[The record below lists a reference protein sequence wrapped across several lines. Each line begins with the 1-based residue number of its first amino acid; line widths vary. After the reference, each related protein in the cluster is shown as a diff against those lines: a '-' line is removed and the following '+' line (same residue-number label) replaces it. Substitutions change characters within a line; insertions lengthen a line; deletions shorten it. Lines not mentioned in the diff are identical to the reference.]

1 MKKSRDQ
8 RGGKMTV
15 KQKRILIGIVVIL
28 LLSLAAVPAVQAI
41 DLGSI
46 IKVAGIGFLVDQFG
60 PQLNNFINT
69 LMAQHNATPD
79 FATKVVPILTVGVLG
94 NSGYI
99 GAAQVMGPQNLVD
112 RVQAV
117 VQVESS
123 FNGSMF
129 RVKGL
134 IPIDSKVPVKFNR
147 VSGVGVSAMIDV
159 RI

>member
-1 MKKSRDQ
+1 VVNRKKLWLAL
-8 RGGKMTV
+8 
-15 KQKRILIGIVVIL
+15 LIFLMLAVV
-28 LLSLAAVPAVQAI
+28 AVPVADAI
-41 DLGSI
+41 NLGSI
-46 IKVAGIGFLVDQFG
+46 IKVAGIGLLVDQFG
-60 PQLNNFINT
+60 PQLNNFINA
-69 LMAQHNATPD
+69 LMAQHNATPE

-99 GAAQVMGPQNLVD
+99 GAAQVMGPQNLVN

-123 FNGSMF
+123 FNGNMF

-134 IPIDSKVPVKFNR
+134 IPIDSKVPVNFSR

>member
-1 MKKSRDQ
+1 MKAK
-8 RGGKMTV
+8 K
-15 KQKRILIGIVVIL
+15 LFIGMLVVL
-28 LLSLAAVPAVQAI
+28 MLAAGAVPVAQAI

-46 IKVAGIGFLVDQFG
+46 IKVAGIGILVDTFG
-60 PQLNNFINT
+60 SQLNSFINT
-69 LMAQHNATPD
+69 LMMQNKAAPE

-123 FNGSMF
+123 FNGNMF

-134 IPIDSKVPVKFNR
+134 IPIDSKIPVNFTR

>member
-1 MKKSRDQ
+1 MKKRNIMVSL
-8 RGGKMTV
+8 V
-15 KQKRILIGIVVIL
+15 IVL
-28 LLSLAAVPAVQAI
+28 LLLAVAI
-41 DLGSI
+41 PVADAINLGSI

-60 PQLNNFINT
+60 PQLNSFINT
-69 LMAQHNATPD
+69 LMAQHNATPE

-99 GAAQVMGPQNLVD
+99 GAAQVMGPQKLVD

-123 FNGSMF
+123 FNGNMF

-134 IPIDSKVPVKFNR
+134 IPIDSKVPVNFSR

>member
-1 MKKSRDQ
+1 MEGFVVKLSR
-8 RGGKMTV
+8 KAKV
-15 KQKRILIGIVVIL
+15 LLVVIM
-28 LLSLAAVPAVQAI
+28 LAVAVIPVAYAF

-60 PQLNNFINT
+60 PQLNSFINT
-69 LMAQHNATPD
+69 LMAQHNATPE

-117 VQVESS
+117 VQVESG
-123 FNGSMF
+123 FNGNMF

-134 IPIDSKVPVKFNR
+134 IPIDSKVPVNFTR

>member
-1 MKKSRDQ
+1 MNSKK
-8 RGGKMTV
+8 
-15 KQKRILIGIVVIL
+15 IAIVL
-28 LLSLAAVPAVQAI
+28 LLVGLLTIVAVPAADAI
-41 DLGSI
+41 NLGGI
-46 IKVAGIGFLVDQFG
+46 FKVAGIGLLVDQFG
-60 PQLNNFINT
+60 PQLNSFINT

-99 GAAQVMGPQNLVD
+99 GAAQVMGPQNLVNK
-112 RVQAV
+112 VQAV

-123 FNGSMF
+123 FNGNIF

-134 IPIDSKVPVKFNR
+134 IPIDSKIPVNFSR

>member
-1 MKKSRDQ
+1 MNSKK
-8 RGGKMTV
+8 
-15 KQKRILIGIVVIL
+15 IAIAL
-28 LLSLAAVPAVQAI
+28 LFVSVLTIAAVPVADAI
-41 DLGSI
+41 NLGGI
-46 IKVAGIGFLVDQFG
+46 LKVAGIGLLVDQFG
-60 PQLNNFINT
+60 PQLNSFINT
-69 LMAQHNATPD
+69 LMAQHNATPE

-99 GAAQVMGPQNLVD
+99 GAAQVMGPQNLVNK
-112 RVQAV
+112 VQAV

-123 FNGSMF
+123 FNGNMF

-134 IPIDSKVPVKFNR
+134 IPIDSKIPVNFSR

>member
-1 MKKSRDQ
+1 MW
-8 RGGKMTV
+8 TV
-15 KQKRILIGIVVIL
+15 LLVVCMATL
-28 LLSLAAVPAVQAI
+28 VALPVADAI
-41 DLGSI
+41 NLGSI
-46 IKVAGIGFLVDQFG
+46 VKIAGIGLLVDQFG
-60 PQLNNFINT
+60 PQLNSFINT
-69 LMAQHNATPD
+69 LMAQHNATPE

-117 VQVESS
+117 VQVESG
-123 FNGSMF
+123 FNGNMF

-134 IPIDSKVPVKFNR
+134 IPIDSKVPVNFSR

>member
-1 MKKSRDQ
+1 MRKKR
-8 RGGKMTV
+8 V
-15 KQKRILIGIVVIL
+15 WIFFLIACMMMLV
-28 LLSLAAVPAVQAI
+28 AVPVASAI
-41 DLGSI
+41 NLGTI
-46 IKVAGIGFLVDQFG
+46 FKVAGIGLLVDQFG
-60 PQLNNFINT
+60 AQLNSFVNS
-69 LMAQHNATPD
+69 LMAQHNATSE

-99 GAAQVMGPQNLVD
+99 GAAQVIGPQSLVS

-134 IPIDSKVPVKFNR
+134 IPIDSKVPMNFNR
-147 VSGVGVSAMIDV
+147 VSGVGVSAIIDV

>member
-1 MKKSRDQ
+1 MKVKKLCI
-8 RGGKMTV
+8 GLLIVLMLGVVTV
-15 KQKRILIGIVVIL
+15 PV
-28 LLSLAAVPAVQAI
+28 AQAI

-46 IKVAGIGFLVDQFG
+46 LKVAGIGLLVDRFG
-60 PQLNNFINT
+60 PQLNSFINT
-69 LMAQHNATPD
+69 LMMQHKAAPE

-99 GAAQVMGPQNLVD
+99 GAAQVMGPQDLVD

-123 FNGSMF
+123 FNGNMF

-134 IPIDSKVPVKFNR
+134 IPIDSKVPVNFTR

>member
-1 MKKSRDQ
+1 MNSKK
-8 RGGKMTV
+8 
-15 KQKRILIGIVVIL
+15 IAIVL
-28 LLSLAAVPAVQAI
+28 LLVGLLTIVAVPVADAI
-41 DLGSI
+41 NLGGI
-46 IKVAGIGFLVDQFG
+46 LKVAGIGLLVDQFG
-60 PQLNNFINT
+60 PQLNSFINT
-69 LMAQHNATPD
+69 LMAQHNATPE

-99 GAAQVMGPQNLVD
+99 GAAQVMGPQDLVNK
-112 RVQAV
+112 VQAV

-123 FNGSMF
+123 FNGNMF

-134 IPIDSKVPVKFNR
+134 IPIDSKIPVNFSR

>member
-1 MKKSRDQ
+1 MKKR
-8 RGGKMTV
+8 RNLVTLLIV
-15 KQKRILIGIVVIL
+15 CILIMV
-28 LLSLAAVPAVQAI
+28 AI
-41 DLGSI
+41 PVADAINLGSI
-46 IKVAGIGFLVDQFG
+46 VKVAGIGLLVDQFG
-60 PQLNNFINT
+60 PQLNSFINT
-69 LMAQHNATPD
+69 LMAQHNATPE

-94 NSGYI
+94 NSGYV

-123 FNGSMF
+123 FNGNMF

-134 IPIDSKVPVKFNR
+134 IPIDSKVPVNFTR

>member
-1 MKKSRDQ
+1 MKKRS
-8 RGGKMTV
+8 
-15 KQKRILIGIVVIL
+15 IVVSLLVAL
-28 LLSLAAVPAVQAI
+28 LLLAVAVPVADAI
-41 DLGSI
+41 NLGGI
-46 IKVAGIGFLVDQFG
+46 LKIAGIGLLVDQFG
-60 PQLNNFINT
+60 PQLNSFINT
-69 LMAQHNATPD
+69 LMAQHNATPE

-123 FNGSMF
+123 FNGNMF
-129 RVKGL
+129 RIKGL
-134 IPIDSKVPVKFNR
+134 IPIDSKVPVNFSR

>member
-1 MKKSRDQ
+1 MMNS
-8 RGGKMTV
+8 
-15 KQKRILIGIVVIL
+15 KRWLGVLLVLCIVSV
-28 LLSLAAVPAVQAI
+28 AAVPVAQAI
-41 DLGSI
+41 SLGDI
-46 IKVAGIGFLVDQFG
+46 GKVVGIGFLVDRFG
-60 PQLNNFINT
+60 PQLNSFINT
-69 LMAQHNATPD
+69 LMAQHNATPE

-112 RVQAV
+112 KVQAV
-117 VQVESS
+117 VQVESG
-123 FNGSMF
+123 FNGNMF

-134 IPIDSKVPVKFNR
+134 IPIDSKVPVNFTR

>member
-1 MKKSRDQ
+1 MKAK
-8 RGGKMTV
+8 K
-15 KQKRILIGIVVIL
+15 VVIVAL
-28 LLSLAAVPAVQAI
+28 LVAVLAFSAVPAAQAI
-41 DLGSI
+41 NLGDI
-46 IKVAGIGFLVDQFG
+46 LKVGGIGILVDRFA
-60 PQLNNFINT
+60 PQLNSFINT
-69 LMAQHNATPD
+69 LMMQHKAAPE

-117 VQVESS
+117 VQVESN
-123 FNGSMF
+123 FNGNMF

-134 IPIDSKVPVKFNR
+134 IPIDSKVPVNFNR
-147 VSGVGVSAMIDV
+147 VSGVGVSAIIDV

>member
-1 MKKSRDQ
+1 MSWN
-8 RGGKMTV
+8 
-15 KQKRILIGIVVIL
+15 KRFVVIAL
-28 LLSLAAVPAVQAI
+28 VVVLAVVTVPAAQAI
-41 DLGSI
+41 NLGGI
-46 IKVAGIGFLVDQFG
+46 IKIAGIGILVDQFG
-60 PQLNNFINT
+60 PQLNSFINA
-69 LMAQHNATPD
+69 LMMQHKAAPE

-117 VQVESS
+117 VQVESN
-123 FNGSMF
+123 FNGNMF

-134 IPIDSKVPVKFNR
+134 IPIDSKIPVNFTR
-147 VSGVGVSAMIDV
+147 VSGVGVSAIIDV

>member
-1 MKKSRDQ
+1 MKAK
-8 RGGKMTV
+8 K
-15 KQKRILIGIVVIL
+15 LFIGMLVVL
-28 LLSLAAVPAVQAI
+28 MLAAGAVPVAQAI

-46 IKVAGIGFLVDQFG
+46 IKVAGIGILVDTFG
-60 PQLNNFINT
+60 SQLNSFINT
-69 LMAQHNATPD
+69 LMMQNKAAPE

-99 GAAQVMGPQNLVD
+99 GAAQVMGPQDLVD

-123 FNGSMF
+123 FNGNMF

-134 IPIDSKVPVKFNR
+134 IPIDSKIPVNFTR

>member
-1 MKKSRDQ
+1 MKA
-8 RGGKMTV
+8 
-15 KQKRILIGIVVIL
+15 KRFWKVVLITCLIVLVIIPV
-28 LLSLAAVPAVQAI
+28 ADAI
-41 DLGSI
+41 NLGSV
-46 IKVAGIGFLVDQFG
+46 IKVTGIGLLVDQFG
-60 PQLNNFINT
+60 PQLNSFINT
-69 LMAQHNATPD
+69 LMAQHNATPE

-112 RVQAV
+112 KVQAV

-123 FNGSMF
+123 FNGNMF

-134 IPIDSKVPVKFNR
+134 IPIDSKVPVNFTR

>member
-1 MKKSRDQ
+1 MKRRK
-8 RGGKMTV
+8 
-15 KQKRILIGIVVIL
+15 LWIGVLVFVM
-28 LLSLAAVPAVQAI
+28 LAMAAIPAAQAI

-46 IKVAGIGFLVDQFG
+46 IKVAGIGLLVDQFG

-69 LMAQHNATPD
+69 LMAQHKATPE

-123 FNGSMF
+123 FNGNMF

-134 IPIDSKVPVKFNR
+134 IPIDSKVPVNFTR

>member
-1 MKKSRDQ
+1 MK
-8 RGGKMTV
+8 V
-15 KQKRILIGIVVIL
+15 KKLVVVTLILAV
-28 LLSLAAVPAVQAI
+28 LAFGAVPAAQAI
-41 DLGSI
+41 GLGDI
-46 IKVAGIGFLVDQFG
+46 LKVGGIGFLVDKFA
-60 PQLNNFINT
+60 PQLNSFINS
-69 LMAQHNATPD
+69 LMMQNNATPE

-117 VQVESS
+117 VQVESN
-123 FNGSMF
+123 FNGNMF

-134 IPIDSKVPVKFNR
+134 IPIDSKIPVNFSR
-147 VSGVGVSAMIDV
+147 VSGVGVSAIIDV

>member
-1 MKKSRDQ
+1 MSKK
-8 RGGKMTV
+8 KVWVALLVVCMLT
-15 KQKRILIGIVVIL
+15 IV
-28 LLSLAAVPAVQAI
+28 AVPVADAI
-41 DLGSI
+41 NLGSI
-46 IKVAGIGFLVDQFG
+46 LKVAGIGLLVDQFG
-60 PQLNNFINT
+60 PQLNSFINT

-99 GAAQVMGPQNLVD
+99 GAAQVMGPQNLID

-123 FNGSMF
+123 FNGNMF

-134 IPIDSKVPVKFNR
+134 IPIDSKVPVNFSR

>member
-1 MKKSRDQ
+1 MNSKKI
-8 RGGKMTV
+8 T
-15 KQKRILIGIVVIL
+15 IAL
-28 LLSLAAVPAVQAI
+28 LLVGLLTIVAVPVADAI
-41 DLGSI
+41 NLGGI
-46 IKVAGIGFLVDQFG
+46 LKVAGIGLLVDQFG
-60 PQLNNFINT
+60 PQLNSFINT
-69 LMAQHNATPD
+69 LMAQHNATPE

-112 RVQAV
+112 KVQAV

-123 FNGSMF
+123 FNGNMF

-134 IPIDSKVPVKFNR
+134 IPIDSKIPVNFSR

>member
-1 MKKSRDQ
+1 MKAK
-8 RGGKMTV
+8 K
-15 KQKRILIGIVVIL
+15 LWIGILVVVM
-28 LLSLAAVPAVQAI
+28 LAVVAVPAAQAI
-41 DLGSI
+41 NLGGI
-46 IKVAGIGFLVDQFG
+46 IKIAGIGYLVDQFG
-60 PQLNNFINT
+60 PQLNSFINT

-123 FNGSMF
+123 FNGNMF

-134 IPIDSKVPVKFNR
+134 IPIDSKVPVNFTR

>member
-1 MKKSRDQ
+1 MNSKK
-8 RGGKMTV
+8 
-15 KQKRILIGIVVIL
+15 IAIVL
-28 LLSLAAVPAVQAI
+28 LLVGLLTIVAVPAADAI
-41 DLGSI
+41 NLGGI
-46 IKVAGIGFLVDQFG
+46 LKVAGIGLLVDQFG
-60 PQLNNFINT
+60 PQLNSFINT
-69 LMAQHNATPD
+69 LMAQHNATPE

-99 GAAQVMGPQNLVD
+99 GAAQVMGPQNLVNK
-112 RVQAV
+112 VQAV

-123 FNGSMF
+123 FNGNMF

-134 IPIDSKVPVKFNR
+134 IPIDSKIPVNFSR

>member
-1 MKKSRDQ
+1 MRN
-8 RGGKMTV
+8 RKMWT
-15 KQKRILIGIVVIL
+15 IL
-28 LLSLAAVPAVQAI
+28 LVVCMATLVAVPVADAI
-41 DLGSI
+41 NIGSI
-46 IKVAGIGFLVDQFG
+46 LKIAGIGLLVDQFG
-60 PQLNNFINT
+60 PQLNSFINT
-69 LMAQHNATPD
+69 LMAQHNATPE

-94 NSGYI
+94 NGGYI

-117 VQVESS
+117 VQVESG
-123 FNGSMF
+123 FNGNMF

-134 IPIDSKVPVKFNR
+134 IPIDSKVPVNFTR

>member
-1 MKKSRDQ
+1 MKPK
-8 RGGKMTV
+8 K
-15 KQKRILIGIVVIL
+15 IVIVSL
-28 LLSLAAVPAVQAI
+28 LVLVLALGAVPAAQAI
-41 DLGSI
+41 NLGDI
-46 IKVAGIGFLVDQFG
+46 LKVGGIGILVDRFA
-60 PQLNNFINT
+60 PQLNSFINT
-69 LMAQHNATPD
+69 LMMQHKAAPE

-99 GAAQVMGPQNLVD
+99 GAAQVMGPQNLVNK
-112 RVQAV
+112 VQAV

-123 FNGSMF
+123 FNGNMF

-134 IPIDSKVPVKFNR
+134 IPIDSKIPVNFSR

>member
-1 MKKSRDQ
+1 MKKRSFF
-8 RGGKMTV
+8 MSLV
-15 KQKRILIGIVVIL
+15 IVL
-28 LLSLAAVPAVQAI
+28 LLLAVAI
-41 DLGSI
+41 PVADAINLGSI

-60 PQLNNFINT
+60 PQLNSFINT
-69 LMAQHNATPD
+69 LMAQHNATPE
-79 FATKVVPILTVGVLG
+79 FSTKVVPILTVGVLG
-94 NSGYI
+94 NSGYV
-99 GAAQVMGPQNLVD
+99 GAAQVMGPQKLVD

-123 FNGSMF
+123 FNGNMF

-134 IPIDSKVPVKFNR
+134 IPIDSKVPVNFSR

>member
-1 MKKSRDQ
+1 MK
-8 RGGKMTV
+8 V
-15 KQKRILIGIVVIL
+15 KKLVVVTLILAV
-28 LLSLAAVPAVQAI
+28 LAFGAVPAAQAI
-41 DLGSI
+41 GLGDI
-46 IKVAGIGFLVDQFG
+46 LKVGGIGFLVDKFAS
-60 PQLNNFINT
+60 QLNSFINA
-69 LMAQHNATPD
+69 LMMQHKAAPE

-117 VQVESS
+117 VQVESN
-123 FNGSMF
+123 FNGNMF

-134 IPIDSKVPVKFNR
+134 IPIDSKIPVNFSR
-147 VSGVGVSAMIDV
+147 VSGVGVSAIIDV

>member
-1 MKKSRDQ
+1 MRHSK
-8 RGGKMTV
+8 
-15 KQKRILIGIVVIL
+15 LWIGVLTIVL
-28 LLSLAAVPAVQAI
+28 LAVVFIPAAQAI
-41 DLGSI
+41 GLGDI
-46 IKVAGIGFLVDQFG
+46 FKVAGIGFLVDQFG
-60 PQLNNFINT
+60 PQLNSFINT

-99 GAAQVMGPQNLVD
+99 GAAQVMGPQNLVNQ
-112 RVQAV
+112 VQAV

-123 FNGSMF
+123 FNGNMF

-134 IPIDSKVPVKFNR
+134 IPINSKVPVNFTR

>member
-1 MKKSRDQ
+1 MK
-8 RGGKMTV
+8 V
-15 KQKRILIGIVVIL
+15 KKLCIGLLIVVML
-28 LLSLAAVPAVQAI
+28 GVASVPVAQAI

-46 IKVAGIGFLVDQFG
+46 IKVAGIGLLVDRFG
-60 PQLNNFINT
+60 PQLNSFINT
-69 LMAQHNATPD
+69 LMMQHKAAPE

-123 FNGSMF
+123 FSGNMF

-134 IPIDSKVPVKFNR
+134 IPIDSKVPVNFTR

>member
-1 MKKSRDQ
+1 MSWNR
-8 RGGKMTV
+8 RF
-15 KQKRILIGIVVIL
+15 VVIAL
-28 LLSLAAVPAVQAI
+28 VVVLAVVTVPAAQAI
-41 DLGSI
+41 NLGGI
-46 IKVAGIGFLVDQFG
+46 IKIAGIGILVDQFG
-60 PQLNNFINT
+60 PQLNSFINT
-69 LMAQHNATPD
+69 LMAQHNATPE
-79 FATKVVPILTVGVLG
+79 FATKVVPLLTVGVLG

-99 GAAQVMGPQNLVD
+99 GAAQVMGPQNLVN

-123 FNGSMF
+123 FNGNMF

-134 IPIDSKVPVKFNR
+134 IPIDSKIPVNFSR

>member
-1 MKKSRDQ
+1 MNSKK
-8 RGGKMTV
+8 
-15 KQKRILIGIVVIL
+15 IAIVL
-28 LLSLAAVPAVQAI
+28 LLVGLLTIVAVPAADAI
-41 DLGSI
+41 NLGGI
-46 IKVAGIGFLVDQFG
+46 FKVAGIGLLVDQFG
-60 PQLNNFINT
+60 PQLNSFINT

-112 RVQAV
+112 KVQAV

-123 FNGSMF
+123 FNGNMF

-134 IPIDSKVPVKFNR
+134 IPIDSKIPVNFSR

>member
-1 MKKSRDQ
+1 MLNKKSFL
-8 RGGKMTV
+8 V
-15 KQKRILIGIVVIL
+15 GIVLGAL
-28 LLSLAAVPAVQAI
+28 LMSLALPVAQAI

-46 IKVAGIGFLVDQFG
+46 LKVGGIGLVVDTFAV
-60 PQLNNFINT
+60 QLNNFINT
-69 LMAQHNATPD
+69 LMLQHNAAPE

-99 GAAQVMGPQNLVD
+99 GAAQVMGPKELVAKT
-112 RVQAV
+112 QAV

-123 FNGSMF
+123 FSGNLF

-134 IPIDSKVPVKFNR
+134 IPIDSKVPVKFTR
-147 VSGVGVSAMIDV
+147 VSGVGISAIIDV